1 MYFSTLTEV
10 PIVEGLLGAGMG
22 KGPALAILLAGPALS
37 LPNMLVIRTLLGT
50 QKTLVLHAGC
60 GHGHNQRLSLWPT
73 DVRTTMK
80 LTVYGSGC
88 AKCQQLI
95 ANTEAA
101 ARRLGLEYQLEK
113 VTDVNAIIDAG
124 IMRTPALAVD
134 DDILIEGKV
143 PSSDELQQLLG

>member
-1 MYFSTLTEV
+1 
-10 PIVEGLLGAGMG
+10 
-22 KGPALAILLAGPALS
+22 
-37 LPNMLVIRTLLGT
+37 
-50 QKTLVLHAGC
+50 
-60 GHGHNQRLSLWPT
+60 
-73 DVRTTMK
+73 MK

-88 AKCQQLI
+88 AKCQQLT
-95 ANTEAA
+95 ANAEAA

-134 DDILIEGKV
+134 DDVLVEGKV

>member
-1 MYFSTLTEV
+1 
-10 PIVEGLLGAGMG
+10 
-22 KGPALAILLAGPALS
+22 
-37 LPNMLVIRTLLGT
+37 
-50 QKTLVLHAGC
+50 
-60 GHGHNQRLSLWPT
+60 
-73 DVRTTMK
+73 MK

-88 AKCQQLI
+88 AKCQQLT